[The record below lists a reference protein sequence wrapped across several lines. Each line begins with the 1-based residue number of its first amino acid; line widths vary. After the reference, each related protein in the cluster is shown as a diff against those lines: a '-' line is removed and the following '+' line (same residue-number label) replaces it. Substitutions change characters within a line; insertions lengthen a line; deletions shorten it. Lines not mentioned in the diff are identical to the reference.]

1 MDKIDGYEIQKT
13 VSIQTTE
20 QDAAFLYQR
29 KEIPEHMSD
38 VNYYKINEDAARRA
52 KEMNSFSDYKAG
64 SATAGY
70 RQMVDKAAGIAA
82 AQKRRVDPMYHEKID
97 RLLDSYARK
106 LAENMNNG
114 FVIDARVPSV
124 LIAGPAN
131 FPTRKKEKQNA
142 ARDRNMEEWKK
153 IQGLLDRIKSTGT
166 GGISADDPDAVGKLK
181 EKLENLE
188 ESQEAMKLVNSYF
201 REKGTLD
208 GCPFLTTEQV
218 QRLKSDMESSW
229 HYGKSPYLP
238 WQLSNNGAEIR
249 RVKQRIEELERK
261 AETVYAGWEFDG
273 GYAEPCKED
282 NRLRIYFDEKPD
294 EAVRLELKS
303 NGFKWSPKAGAWQR
317 QLTANAFHAA
327 DRIACIQPHTGERPA
342 GLQ

>member
-13 VSIQTTE
+13 ASIQTTE
-20 QDAAFLYQR
+20 QDATFLYQR

-70 RQMVDKAAGIAA
+70 KQMVDKAAGIAA
-82 AQKRRVDPMYHEKID
+82 EQKRRVDPMYHEKID
-97 RLLDSYARK
+97 KLLDAYARR

-188 ESQEAMKLVNSYF
+188 ESQEAMRLVNSYF

-208 GCPFLTTEQV
+208 GCPFLTMEQV

-249 RVKQRIEELERK
+249 RVKQRIGELERK

-294 EAVRLELKS
+294 EAVRSELKS